1 MGRRGGHSSNGRV
14 GRGIQMSDISA
25 QRSDSSSFPTL
36 SPTDLQNGSCSQ
48 SLQSGSLGLAV
59 DDQWGL
65 LFAAPRCGSRCE
77 ETEGSADPRIRL
89 FLNY

>member
-14 GRGIQMSDISA
+14 GRGVQMSDTSA
-25 QRSDSSSFPTL
+25 QRSDSSSLPTL
-36 SPTDLQNGSCSQ
+36 SPTDLQNGSC
-48 SLQSGSLGLAV
+48 SLGLAV